1 MTQALIETIFDVCY
15 LLGVVAA
22 GIIMFT
28 KGKAN
33 PLVKKFGLMAILLGA
48 GDAFH
53 LVPRMFA
60 LWTTGLNANA
70 PALGIGKFITSIT
83 MTVFYLILYYIWR
96 ERYNIQ
102 GRKGLTAAMWVLTS
116 VRIALCLFPQNE
128 WLNYNQPL
136 LWGILRNIPFSI
148 MGILIIVLFAKEAKK
163 ANDKVFRFMPLAV
176 ILSFGFYIPV
186 VLFGSAVPLL
196 GMLMIP
202 KTLAYVWVVLM
213 GWQLFRQ
220 AQSETTATA
229 YNHCIIKTTR

>member
-15 LLGVVAA
+15 LFGVVAA

-28 KGKAN
+28 KGKSN
-33 PLVKKFGLMAILLGA
+33 QLVKKFGLMAILLGM

-70 PALGIGKFITSIT
+70 SVLGIGKLITSIT
-83 MTVFYLILYYIWR
+83 MTVFYLILYFIWR
-96 ERYNIQ
+96 ERYIIQ
-102 GRKGLTAAMWVLTS
+102 GRKGLTTAMWVLTA

-128 WLNYNQPL
+128 WLNYSQPL
-136 LWGILRNIPFSI
+136 LWGVLRNTPFSV
-148 MGILIIVLFAKEAKK
+148 MGVLIIVLFAGEAKK
-163 ANDKVFRFMPLAV
+163 VNDKVFRFMPLAV

-202 KTLAYVWVVLM
+202 KTLAYVWIVLM

-220 AQSETTATA
+220 TQSRTTATA
-229 YNHCIIKTTR
+229 